1 MKKYVLTLAAAMFAG
16 AMFAQ
21 SAEDKAAAKAAKE
34 AAKAAKKAA
43 MELYNKGYKCYDESN
58 TAMNEF
64 NSFRQYEKNPEKV
77 AAKQEELNT
86 KMYNLA
92 KEGSPL
98 LTQAF
103 ATGLVDEKKLFD
115 GYRAQDFMLS
125 QLINKE
131 LTAAS
136 KKEPFDTA
144 FFAKAAN
151 EMCDACHYQL
161 KYGKKTDEQ
170 QKLILAQVEAKF
182 PRLYTYLAY
191 AVQFEIENKNLEGAC
206 AALDNYR
213 NFPTKY
219 PEVAENPSV
228 RNPDIPFAQFAF
240 NIYFTAYQA
249 KRFDICE
256 KYFEEAMKFE
266 DENSHSFVVSSRP
279 QMFLQK
285 GDTVAWA
292 NELRSMIKADPHSSN
307 AEVAAQNLLA
317 YYSTKGVD
325 KMTAFAQELLDAD
338 PNNKIANYG
347 MGYVYVSQQKF
358 AEAAK
363 YYEKCVEIDPNYF
376 DGNYQCGFCYYQI
389 GLENGRKI
397 SDKKYASQAAA
408 DKEAETKVK
417 SYLRKA
423 LPYFERARDLRPEE
437 PERWA
442 SELKVIY
449 NNLNMK
455 DKAKALPEI

>member
-1 MKKYVLTLAAAMFAG
+1 MLIGLIASAPMGPVGVLCVQRTL
-16 AMFAQ
+16 
-21 SAEDKAAAKAAKE
+21 
-34 AAKAAKKAA
+34 
-43 MELYNKGYKCYDESN
+43 NKGRWYGFITGIGAVVSDLIYAAI
-58 TAMNEF
+58 TAYGM
-64 NSFRQYEKNPEKV
+64 SYV
-77 AAKQEELNT
+77 MDVLNNQQT
-86 KMYNLA
+86 RMYLQIV
-92 KEGSPL
+92 GSVL
-98 LTQAF
+98 L
-103 ATGLVDEKKLFD
+103 LVF
-115 GYRAQDFMLS
+115 G
-125 QLINKE
+125 
-131 LTAAS
+131 
-136 KKEPFDTA
+136 
-144 FFAKAAN
+144 
-151 EMCDACHYQL
+151 
-161 KYGKKTDEQ
+161 
-170 QKLILAQVEAKF
+170 
-182 PRLYTYLAY
+182 LYTY
-191 AVQFEIENKNLEGAC
+191 KS
-206 AALDNYR
+206 D
-213 NFPTKY
+213 PTKKIHNSGNGRGTLWHNG
-219 PEVAENPSV
+219 VTAFLVTFSNPL
-228 RNPDIPFAQFAF
+228 IIFLFLATFAQFAF

-455 DKAKALPEI
+455 DKAKSLPEI

>member
-228 RNPDIPFAQFAF
+228 KNPDIPFAQFSF
-240 NIYFTAYQA
+240 KKKKKN
-249 KRFDICE
+249 DI
-256 KYFEEAMKFE
+256 F
-266 DENSHSFVVSSRP
+266 S
-279 QMFLQK
+279 
-285 GDTVAWA
+285 
-292 NELRSMIKADPHSSN
+292 
-307 AEVAAQNLLA
+307 
-317 YYSTKGVD
+317 
-325 KMTAFAQELLDAD
+325 
-338 PNNKIANYG
+338 
-347 MGYVYVSQQKF
+347 
-358 AEAAK
+358 
-363 YYEKCVEIDPNYF
+363 
-376 DGNYQCGFCYYQI
+376 
-389 GLENGRKI
+389 
-397 SDKKYASQAAA
+397 
-408 DKEAETKVK
+408 
-417 SYLRKA
+417 
-423 LPYFERARDLRPEE
+423 
-437 PERWA
+437 
-442 SELKVIY
+442 
-449 NNLNMK
+449 
-455 DKAKALPEI
+455 